1 MKKLFFTACL
11 GMITVGM
18 QAQET
23 YEVAEL
29 ATEDLNGTARY
40 VGMGGAMEALGADI
54 STMGTNPAGIGLFR
68 RSWIGVSAGA
78 TIQKGDSYNT
88 SVYTDNGKTN
98 ADLNQ
103 AGVVFSMQTNENSF
117 LNFGF
122 NFQKSRNFNQ
132 ILNAMGELGNSSV
145 SEKAVL
151 AMNSNTWQ
159 YNNMDYL
166 VYDNYSEHHLAYD
179 EADRQKVKHMPYGT
193 QFFGM
198 NDNQGYISEFDF
210 NISGN
215 IKNKL
220 FLGLTIGA
228 KSVDFSSIA
237 NYYEFVSYN
246 LARGLN
252 FDPTGDA
259 GGDYAKITAKYPY
272 ALETVNERKITGSG
286 VNVKFG
292 AIWRP
297 IETSPFRVGLY
308 IHTPTW
314 YRITQDILPY
324 TYTDS
329 NPNDTKTYRK
339 EGDGFSDYRYLNPL
353 VFEYRFST
361 PWKFGVSFG
370 HTIGNI
376 VALGLTYDY
385 AKYSAINT
393 KFDRY
398 DDDNVVNVNTKAS
411 LKGVHTLKLGAEIKP
426 VPDVAIRVGYNY
438 VSPMYDKTEGYKNY
452 EEHTHGIYE
461 CGANFTSND
470 YTNWGGTNRITF
482 GLGFTV
488 AKHFNIDVA
497 YQYIG
502 QKGEYQ
508 PFATTSGRMY
518 NPGEKDTPTG
528 EIKENGTVMQEVKNN
543 RHQLNCTLSYKF

>member
-1 MKKLFFTACL
+1 MKKLFFIACL
-11 GMITVGM
+11 GMVTVGM

-54 STMGTNPAGIGLFR
+54 STMGTNPAGIGMFR

-78 TIQKGDSYNT
+78 TIQKGDSYSN
-88 SVYTDNGKTN
+88 SVYTDNGRTN

-103 AGVVFSMQTNENSF
+103 AGVVFSMQTNQNSY

-122 NFQKSRNFNQ
+122 NYQKSRNFNQ
-132 ILNAMGELGNSSV
+132 ILNAMGELSNSSV

-151 AMNSNTWQ
+151 AMKSIAATNPNV
-159 YNNMDYL
+159 NNMDYL
-166 VYDNYSEHHLAYD
+166 VYDNYD
-179 EADRQKVKHMPYGT
+179 EQGVKHLPYGT
-193 QFFGM
+193 EFFGM
-198 NDNQGYISEFDF
+198 NDNKGYISEFDF

-215 IKNKL
+215 IKNRL

-237 NYYEFVSYN
+237 NYYEFVSYDLN
-246 LARGLN
+246 YGL
-252 FDPTGDA
+252 DYTPKTDA
-259 GGDYAKITAKYPY
+259 GGNYDAITANYPY
-272 ALETVNERKITGSG
+272 ALETINERRITGSG

-314 YRITQDILPY
+314 YRLTQDIWQD

-329 NPNDTKTYRK
+329 NPNNTYTVK
-339 EGDGFSDYRYLNPL
+339 ESIYRD
-353 VFEYRFST
+353 YRFST

-385 AKYSAINT
+385 AKYSAINS
-393 KFDRY
+393 KYDRWN
-398 DDDNVVNVNTKAS
+398 DDYFVNRNTEAS

-438 VSPMYDKTEGYKNY
+438 VSPMYDKTEGYKDY
-452 EEHTHGIYE
+452 FEHTHGSYD

-470 YTNWGGTNRITF
+470 YTNWGGTNRVTF
-482 GLGFTV
+482 GLGFTI
-488 AKHFNIDVA
+488 AKNFNIDLA

-502 QKGEYQ
+502 QKGEYH
-508 PFATTSGRMY
+508 PFSTTMGKIY
-518 NPGEKDTPTG
+518 ETDEDLT
-528 EIKENGTVMQEVKNN
+528 ENGTVMQEVKNN
-543 RHQLNCTLSYKF
+543 RHQINCTLSYKF

>member
-1 MKKLFFTACL
+1 
-11 GMITVGM
+11 
-18 QAQET
+18 
-23 YEVAEL
+23 
-29 ATEDLNGTARY
+29 
-40 VGMGGAMEALGADI
+40 
-54 STMGTNPAGIGLFR
+54 
-68 RSWIGVSAGA
+68 
-78 TIQKGDSYNT
+78 
-88 SVYTDNGKTN
+88 
-98 ADLNQ
+98 
-103 AGVVFSMQTNENSF
+103 
-117 LNFGF
+117 
-122 NFQKSRNFNQ
+122 
-132 ILNAMGELGNSSV
+132 
-145 SEKAVL
+145 
-151 AMNSNTWQ
+151 
-159 YNNMDYL
+159 
-166 VYDNYSEHHLAYD
+166 
-179 EADRQKVKHMPYGT
+179 MPYGT

-215 IKNKL
+215 IKNRW

-237 NYYEFVSYN
+237 NYYEFVSYDLN
-246 LARGLN
+246 YGL
-252 FDPTGDA
+252 DYTSKTDA
-259 GGDYAKITAKYPY
+259 GGNYDAITANYPY

-297 IETSPFRVGLY
+297 VESSPFRIGLY

-314 YRITQDILPY
+314 YRLTQDIWQD

-329 NPNDTKTYRK
+329 NPNATKTYTVK
-339 EGDGFSDYRYLNPL
+339 ESVYG
-353 VFEYRFST
+353 EYRFST

-393 KFDRY
+393 KSDRY
-398 DDDNVVNVNTKAS
+398 DDDYFVNENTKAS

-438 VSPMYDKTEGYKNY
+438 VSPMYDKNEGYKDY
-452 EEHTHGIYE
+452 FEHTHGIYD

-470 YTNWGGTNRITF
+470 YTNWRGTNRVTF

-488 AKHFNIDVA
+488 AKHFNIDLA

-502 QKGEYQ
+502 QKGEYH
-508 PFATTSGRMY
+508 PFATTMGKIY
-518 NPGEKDTPTG
+518 ETDKDP
-528 EIKENGTVMQEVKNN
+528 KENGTVMQEVKNN
-543 RHQLNCTLSYKF
+543 RHQINCTLSYKF

>member
-1 MKKLFFTACL
+1 MMKKFISLTIVFISIMT
-11 GMITVGM
+11 M
-18 QAQET
+18 AQET
-23 YEVAEL
+23 YESAQI
-29 ATEDLNGTARY
+29 ATVDLNGTARY

-78 TIQKGDSYNT
+78 TIQKGDSYNN

-166 VYDNYSEHHLAYD
+166 VYDNYD
-179 EADRQKVKHMPYGT
+179 EQGVKHMPYGT

-198 NDNQGYISEFDF
+198 NDNEGYISEFDF

-215 IKNKL
+215 IKNRW

-259 GGDYAKITAKYPY
+259 GGDYAKITANYPY
-272 ALETVNERKITGSG
+272 AMETVNERKITGSG

-297 IETSPFRVGLY
+297 IETSPFRVGIY

-314 YRITQDILPY
+314 YRITKDIWSY

-329 NPNDTKTYRK
+329 NPNATKTYVT
-339 EGDGFSDYRYLNPL
+339 EGDGISGYINPIA
-353 VFEYRFST
+353 VEYRFST

-393 KFDRY
+393 KFDRWT
-398 DDDNVVNVNTKAS
+398 DDYIVNENTKAS

-452 EEHTHGIYE
+452 EDHTHGIYE

-488 AKHFNIDVA
+488 AKHFNIDLA

-502 QKGEYQ
+502 QKGEYH
-508 PFATTSGRMY
+508 PYATTSGRMY

-528 EIKENGTVMQEVKNN
+528 DVMENGTVMQEVKNN
-543 RHQLNCTLSYKF
+543 RHQINCTLSYKF

>member
-11 GMITVGM
+11 GMMTVGM

-78 TIQKGDSYNT
+78 TIQKGDSYGN

-103 AGVVFSMQTNENSF
+103 AGVVFSMQTNQNSF

-151 AMNSNTWQ
+151 TMNSNSWQ
-159 YNNMDYL
+159 YNYMDEM
-166 VYDNYSEHHLAYD
+166 VYDNYD
-179 EADRQKVKHMPYGT
+179 EQKVNHMPYGT

-198 NDNQGYISEFDF
+198 NDNKGYISEFDF

-215 IKNKL
+215 IKNRW

-228 KSVDFSSIA
+228 KSVDFRSVA
-237 NYYEFVSYN
+237 NYYEFVRYN
-246 LARGLN
+246 LAKKLN
-252 FDPTGDA
+252 FDPSGDA
-259 GGDYAKITAKYPY
+259 GGNYDAITANYPY

-297 IETSPFRVGLY
+297 IETSPFRVGIY

-314 YRITQDILPY
+314 YRLTKDVWQD

-329 NPNDTKTYRK
+329 NPNAVKTYTVK
-339 EGDGFSDYRYLNPL
+339 ESAYGD
-353 VFEYRFST
+353 YRFST

-398 DDDNVVNVNTKAS
+398 DDDYVVNVNTKAS

-452 EEHTHGIYE
+452 EVHYHGSYD
-461 CGANFTSND
+461 CGANYTSND

-488 AKHFNIDVA
+488 AKHFNIDLA

-502 QKGEYQ
+502 QKGEYH
-508 PFATTSGRMY
+508 PFATTSGKMY
-518 NPGEKDTPTG
+518 NPGDTDTPTG
-528 EIKENGTVMQEVKNN
+528 EVMENGTVMQEVKNN

>member
-1 MKKLFFTACL
+1 MKKLFTTACL
-11 GMITVGM
+11 GMMVIGM

-23 YEVAEL
+23 YEAAEL

-68 RSWIGVSAGA
+68 RSWIGISAGA
-78 TIQKGDSYNT
+78 TIQKGDSYSN
-88 SVYTDNGKTN
+88 SVYSDNGKTN

-103 AGVVFSMQTNENSF
+103 AGVVFSMQTGQNSF

-132 ILNAMGELGNSSV
+132 ILNAMGELTNSSV

-151 AMNSNTWQ
+151 AMRSNTWQ
-159 YNNMDYL
+159 CNNMDYL
-166 VYDNYSEHHLAYD
+166 VYDNYNE
-179 EADRQKVKHMPYGT
+179 QKVKHMPYGT
-193 QFFGM
+193 QYFGM
-198 NDNQGYISEFDF
+198 NDNEGYIGEYDF

-215 IKNKL
+215 INNRW

-228 KSVDFSSIA
+228 KSVNFSSLA

-246 LARGLN
+246 LGRGLD
-252 FDPTGDA
+252 FGETSDA
-259 GGDYAKITAKYPY
+259 SGNYNSITAGYPY

-286 VNVKFG
+286 VGLKFG

-297 IETSPFRVGLY
+297 LETSPFRVGLY

-314 YRITQDILPY
+314 YRLTQDIWQD

-329 NPNDTKTYRK
+329 NPNATKTYTVK
-339 EGDGFSDYRYLNPL
+339 ESAYG
-353 VFEYRFST
+353 EYRFST

-370 HTIGNI
+370 HTVGNI

-393 KFDRY
+393 KY
-398 DDDNVVNVNTKAS
+398 DSWNDDYIVNENTKAS
-411 LKGVHTLKLGAEIKP
+411 LKGVHTLKFGAEIKP
-426 VPDVAIRVGYNY
+426 VPEVAIRVGYNY

-452 EEHTHGIYE
+452 EEHTHGTYD

-470 YTNWGGTNRITF
+470 YTNWGGTNRVTF
-482 GLGFTV
+482 GLGYTI
-488 AKHFNIDVA
+488 AKHFNIDLA

-502 QKGEYQ
+502 QKGEYH
-508 PFATTSGRMY
+508 PFATTSGQMY
-518 NPGEKDTPTG
+518 KAGDKDGSPTG
-528 EIKENGTVMQEVKNN
+528 EVMENGTVMSTVKNN
-543 RHQLNCTLSYKF
+543 RHQINCTLSYKF

>member
-11 GMITVGM
+11 GMMIVGM

-23 YEVAEL
+23 YEAAEL

-40 VGMGGAMEALGADI
+40 VGMGGAMEALGAEI

-78 TIQKGDSYNT
+78 TIQKGDSYSN
-88 SVYTDNGKTN
+88 SVYPDNGKTN

-132 ILNAMGELGNSSV
+132 ILSAMGELSTDELKKGV
-145 SEKAVL
+145 SRKAGITS
-151 AMNSNTWQ
+151 NSNSYQ
-159 YNNMDYL
+159 YNMMDFL
-166 VYDNYSEHHLAYD
+166 VFTNFEGR
-179 EADRQKVKHMPYGT
+179 EVKHMPYGT

-198 NDNQGYISEFDF
+198 NDNEGYIGEFDF

-215 IKNKL
+215 INNRW

-228 KSVDFSSIA
+228 KSVNYRSMA
-237 NYYEFVSYN
+237 NYYEFIDYYSNKDLNYFDTADRIDYN
-246 LARGLN
+246 N
-252 FDPTGDA
+252 YPA
-259 GGDYAKITAKYPY
+259 G
-272 ALETVNERKITGSG
+272 LETINERKITGSG

-314 YRITQDILPY
+314 YRLTQDIWMD
-324 TYTDS
+324 TYTD
-329 NPNDTKTYRK
+329 PKKIDKDHKWNDTSGEFKI
-339 EGDGFSDYRYLNPL
+339 
-353 VFEYRFST
+353 ST

-385 AKYSAINT
+385 AKYSAINAADDRS
-393 KFDRY
+393 FD
-398 DDDNVVNVNTKAS
+398 DHVVNANTKAS

-426 VPDVAIRVGYNY
+426 VPEVAIRLGYNY
-438 VSPMYDKTEGYKNY
+438 VSGVYDKKEGYKDY
-452 EEHTHGIYE
+452 IEHEYDEDTYGSFY
-461 CGANFTSND
+461 TSND

-482 GLGFTV
+482 GLGFAV
-488 AKHFNIDVA
+488 AKHFNIDLA
-497 YQYIG
+497 YQFIT
-502 QKGEYQ
+502 QKGDYYPYSTIWGKMIQIGEDINT
-508 PFATTSGRMY
+508 ASGPEEFNY
-518 NPGEKDTPTG
+518 
-528 EIKENGTVMQEVKNN
+528 TVTKEVKNN
-543 RHQLNCTLSYKF
+543 RHQINCTLSYKF

>member
-11 GMITVGM
+11 GIITVSM

-23 YEVAEL
+23 YEAAEL

-54 STMGTNPAGIGLFR
+54 STMGTNPAGVGLFR

-78 TIQKGDSYNT
+78 TIQKGDSYSN
-88 SVYTDNGKTN
+88 SVYTDDGKTN

-103 AGVVFSMQTNENSF
+103 AGVVFSMQTNQNSY

-151 AMNSNTWQ
+151 AINSNTWQ
-159 YNNMDYL
+159 LNNMDYL
-166 VYDNYSEHHLAYD
+166 VYDNYNV
-179 EADRQKVKHMPYGT
+179 QGVKHMPYGT

-198 NDNQGYISEFDF
+198 NDSEGYISEFDF

-215 IKNKL
+215 INNRW

-228 KSVDFSSIA
+228 KSVDYSSRA
-237 NYYEFVSYN
+237 NYYEYVNYN
-246 LARGLN
+246 IARGLN

-259 GGDYAKITAKYPY
+259 GGDYDAITANYPY

-297 IETSPFRVGLY
+297 IETSPFRIGLY

-314 YRITQDILPY
+314 YRLTQDFWPI

-329 NPNDTKTYRK
+329 NPNATKTFVK
-339 EGDGFSDYRYLNPL
+339 EGNGYSNYEFLNPIGFDYRI
-353 VFEYRFST
+353 ST

-385 AKYSAINT
+385 AKYSAINA
-393 KFDRY
+393 KFDSWS
-398 DDDNVVNVNTKAS
+398 DDYIVNANTKAS
-411 LKGVHTLKLGAEIKP
+411 LKSVHTLKLGAEIKP
-426 VPDVAIRVGYNY
+426 VPEVAIRVGYNY
-438 VSPMYDKTEGYKNY
+438 VSPMYDKAEGYKDYND
-452 EEHTHGIYE
+452 HTHGNYE
-461 CGANFTSND
+461 CSSNFTSND
-470 YTNWGGTNRITF
+470 YTNWGGTNRLTF

-488 AKHFNIDVA
+488 AKKFNIDLA

-502 QKGEYQ
+502 QKGEYH
-508 PFATTSGRMY
+508 PFSTTSGQMY
-518 NPGEKDTPTG
+518 NPGDKDTPTG
-528 EIKENGTVMQEVKNN
+528 DIKENGTVMQEVKNN
-543 RHQLNCTLSYKF
+543 RHQINCTLSYKF

>member
-1 MKKLFFTACL
+1 MKKLFFIACL
-11 GMITVGM
+11 GMVTVGM

-54 STMGTNPAGIGLFR
+54 STMGTNPAGIGMFR

-78 TIQKGDSYNT
+78 TIQKGDSYSN
-88 SVYTDNGKTN
+88 SVYTDNGRTN

-103 AGVVFSMQTNENSF
+103 AGVVFSMQTNQNSY

-122 NFQKSRNFNQ
+122 NYQKSRNFNQ
-132 ILNAMGELGNSSV
+132 ILNAMGELSNSSV

-151 AMNSNTWQ
+151 AMRSNTWQ
-159 YNNMDYL
+159 CNNMDYL
-166 VYDNYSEHHLAYD
+166 VYDNYDEQGVRHL
-179 EADRQKVKHMPYGT
+179 PYGT
-193 QFFGM
+193 EFFGM
-198 NDNQGYISEFDF
+198 NDNKGYISEFDF

-215 IKNKL
+215 IKNRL

-237 NYYEFVSYN
+237 NYYEFVSYDLN
-246 LARGLN
+246 YGL
-252 FDPTGDA
+252 DYTPKTDA
-259 GGDYAKITAKYPY
+259 GGNYDAITANYPY

-314 YRITQDILPY
+314 YRITQDIWPY

-329 NPNDTKTYRK
+329 NPNATKTYVK
-339 EGDGFSDYRYLNPL
+339 EGDGFSNYRYLNPIA
-353 VFEYRFST
+353 VDYRFST

-385 AKYSAINT
+385 AKYSAINS
-393 KFDRY
+393 KFDRWT
-398 DDDNVVNVNTKAS
+398 DDNIVNQNTEAS

-438 VSPMYDKTEGYKNY
+438 VSPMYDKKEGYKNY
-452 EEHTHGIYE
+452 EDHTHGIYE

-470 YTNWGGTNRITF
+470 YTNWGGTNRVTF
-482 GLGFTV
+482 GLGFTI
-488 AKHFNIDVA
+488 AKNFNIDLA

-502 QKGEYQ
+502 QKGEYH
-508 PFATTSGRMY
+508 PFSTTRGQMY
-518 NPGEKDTPTG
+518 NPGDTDTPTG
-528 EIKENGTVMQEVKNN
+528 DVLENGTVMQEVKNN
-543 RHQLNCTLSYKF
+543 RHQINCTLSYKF